1 MVSCINERSNYK
13 SQLSLS
19 CLRLY
24 TTRQRVAIVTKKDY
38 VEFPGE
44 SQEFQAYDTYVGNK
58 RTAKIAL
65 REMRLLE
72 CPLVKPNMPVMLI
85 YNFMFQ
91 MGGSTVLLL

>member
-1 MVSCINERSNYK
+1 VSFINERSDYK

-24 TTRQRVAIVTKKDY
+24 TARQRVAIATEKDY

-44 SQEFQAYDTYVGNK
+44 GQGFQAYDTYVGNK

-65 REMRLLE
+65 RETRLFE
-72 CPLVKPNMPVMLI
+72 CLLVKPNMPVMLI
-85 YNFMFQ
+85 YNFIFQ